1 MSNVI
6 EMVLFIFTVVAVI
19 ILYRKSEEVEP
30 FLFLKLFGCT
40 FLGAFMINLNGFKLP
55 LGFVVFLLFFRNI
68 PVNAAYKKRA
78 AYVGL
83 IVFLL
88 SVVLSFIETKL
99 YEWPR
104 KVQLQDTNF
113 YSGSM
118 VGEWE
123 NIKEEFEIMDD
134 YGVKITDFRTVI
146 SHEGKFKNL
155 EMSLVEDAHPYMI
168 YYTLNL
174 LDDGKSVEVKRKK
187 VESNQW
193 EDSHYV
199 EAHYL
204 LANID
209 LITKPMLNNEEI
221 TYYELRTDG
230 QRNGYA
236 IREQM
241 KFSIDTS
248 GKEKIENSQ
257 LPVDGILV
265 EVCGTSGTI
274 DSYGSMFKCDTHE
287 HFLMDMLEREIEIS
301 ESSILTV
308 ARKRSPEIDQWLN
321 EHTGDYVT
329 NEINGE
335 YVLKKDGVEKKV
347 TENEYLKALKEIPII
362 DITFIEHKNIWQVK
376 VENPYGNGTH
386 IMEFKIFGETREVSD
401 LKFR

>member
-6 EMVLFIFTVVAVI
+6 EMVLFILTVVAVI
-19 ILYRKSEEVEP
+19 ILYRKYEEVEP
-30 FLFLKLFGCT
+30 YLLLKLFCYT
-40 FLGAFMINLNGFKLP
+40 FLGAFMIHLNGFKLP

-68 PVNAAYKKRA
+68 PVNSAVKKRA
-78 AYVGL
+78 VYVGL

-88 SVVLSFIETKL
+88 SVILPFIETKL

-118 VGEWE
+118 VEEWE

-146 SHEGKFKNL
+146 SDEGKFKNL
-155 EMSLVEDAHPYMI
+155 EITLVEDAHPYMI

-174 LDDGKSVEVKRKK
+174 LDDGKSVKVKRKK
-187 VESNQW
+187 VEENQW
-193 EDSHYV
+193 EGLNHT

-209 LITKPMLNNEEI
+209 LITKPMLNDEEI
-221 TYYELRTDG
+221 KYHEIRTDG
-230 QRNGYA
+230 QRMGYDV
-236 IREQM
+236 REQA
-241 KFSIDTS
+241 KFSVDTS

-274 DSYGSMFKCDTHE
+274 DRFGSIFEYDTHE
-287 HFLMDMLEREIEIS
+287 HYILDMLEREVEIS
-301 ESSILTV
+301 ESSVLTV
-308 ARKRSPEIDQWLN
+308 ARNRSPEIDQWLN
-321 EHTGDYVT
+321 KHTGDQIAIEV
-329 NEINGE
+329 NGE
-335 YVLKKDGVEKKV
+335 YVIKKDGVEKKV
-347 TENEYLKALKEIPII
+347 TENEYLKALKETPII
-362 DITFIEHKNIWQVK
+362 DITVSEEKNIWQVK
-376 VENPYGNGTH
+376 VENPYGNGPQ
-386 IMEFKIFGETREVSD
+386 IMEFELNGEKREISG
-401 LKFR
+401 LRFS